1 MRSRMMF
8 TGVMR
13 ETTKLMGTRE
23 SRRAAW
29 PAVRGKPSRMND
41 AKAELE
47 RGEGQ
52 DEVAIGSHSLAVS
65 SDTIRRSIVS
75 SGTRL
80 PERIAPPASRP
91 DLWIS
96 LEI

>member
-41 AKAELE
+41 AEAELE
-47 RGEGQ
+47 RGEG
-52 DEVAIGSHSLAVS
+52 
-65 SDTIRRSIVS
+65 
-75 SGTRL
+75 
-80 PERIAPPASRP
+80 
-91 DLWIS
+91 
-96 LEI
+96 

>member
-1 MRSRMMF
+1 MRSRIMF

-47 RGEGQ
+47 RGKG
-52 DEVAIGSHSLAVS
+52 
-65 SDTIRRSIVS
+65 
-75 SGTRL
+75 
-80 PERIAPPASRP
+80 
-91 DLWIS
+91 
-96 LEI
+96 

>member
-8 TGVMR
+8 TGVIR

-41 AKAELE
+41 AEAELE
-47 RGEGQ
+47 RGEGE
-52 DEVAIGSHSLAVS
+52 DGVAIGSQSLAVS

-80 PERIAPPASRP
+80 PERIAPSASRP
-91 DLWIS
+91 GFWMS

>member
-13 ETTKLMGTRE
+13 ETTKLIGTRE
-23 SRRAAW
+23 SRRTAW

-41 AKAELE
+41 AEAELE
-47 RGEGQ
+47 RGEGE
-52 DEVAIGSHSLAVS
+52 DEVAIGSHSLVVS
-65 SDTIRRSIVS
+65 SETIRRSIVS

-80 PERIAPPASRP
+80 PERIAPSASRP
-91 DLWIS
+91 DLWKS